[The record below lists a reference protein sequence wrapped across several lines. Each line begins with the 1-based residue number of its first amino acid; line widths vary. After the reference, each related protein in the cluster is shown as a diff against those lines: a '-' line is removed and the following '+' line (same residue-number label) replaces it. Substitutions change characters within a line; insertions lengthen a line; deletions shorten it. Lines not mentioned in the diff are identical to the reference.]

1 MERPPAQ
8 PVPEPRLPLCPP
20 LVRREALQL
29 HGRGDRR
36 AERAVRGAGDVHRAP
51 LGHQA
56 VAAGTPAR
64 PVAAG
69 GGRGGVKPSSS
80 RPPPSPRQQQQQ
92 KQQRHQRRPQRA
104 ASSPLSLE
112 QSALRVAATCAYY
125 GGSAD
130 PYAPEY
136 SSPLER
142 WRYQSELAG
151 DHATSP
157 DVVDVT
163 ELSRRAGMSW
173 EVLRHGVPPRMGR
186 GVAVLRCDFFG
197 GGRGD
202 GAGGN
207 DLPAFLD
214 LVAWRFPRLQHL
226 TMRAD
231 GDGESDEIDSKAT
244 EMNDEIRAMCDKGS
258 DKDGPLDTDVEDAD
272 VEEEAGEGMNSGLLR
287 RLSRM
292 AKAADRERRRMRRLY
307 VLYRLPSLLS
317 LDGRPVSHEERS
329 VARPNDARRGTAV
342 RGSDWLTGAMR
353 PVSVGMG
360 IGTDDFEGAAAG
372 ADDDESDP
380 WTGRRVLSRRVS
392 DSDDALSDGGPGSAV
407 EVSIEGM
414 ARYESGPSASGNA
427 GRRPQSGAHH
437 LPPPYPMANV
447 RTFPPP
453 QGGVGD
459 GDGDGD
465 SEGKGPS
472 PGKRLWKHRNRP
484 VLDVDSS
491 DDEEGGMDGG
501 GALASGKITRRGRLL
516 FPKPAGAPQ
525 VPPATMPDGPAPL
538 ERYHPWTER
547 VKVDRAVD
555 RCLSNDSSYA
565 ARHRRVLA
573 LDVAFRCKI
582 YQGSLHIRRLSHK
595 SIRLCLSS
603 EERAPNLPSSALL

>member
-1 MERPPAQ
+1 MFSVNKTRPRSGSLTDHPSPVGTGGAEAYAESDAAS
-8 PVPEPRLPLCPP
+8 PVPSPPSSPAAAAAAHLITPGGGVPASPRDR
-20 LVRREALQL
+20 VRIRPRSGGTAAEA
-29 HGRGDRR
+29 GS
-36 AERAVRGAGDVHRAP
+36 
-51 LGHQA
+51 
-56 VAAGTPAR
+56 

-69 GGRGGVKPSSS
+69 GGRRGIKPSSS
-80 RPPPSPRQQQQQ
+80 RPPPSPRQQQQQQQQ

-130 PYAPEY
+130 PFAPEY

-186 GVAVLRCDFFG
+186 GVAVLRCNFFG

-258 DKDGPLDTDVEDAD
+258 DEDGPLETDVEDAD
-272 VEEEAGEGMNSGLLR
+272 VEGKAGEGMNSGLLR

-292 AKAADRERRRMRRLY
+292 ANAADRERRRMRRLY

-380 WTGRRVLSRRVS
+380 STGRRVLSRRVS

-427 GRRPQSGAHH
+427 GRRPQSGTHH

-453 QGGVGD
+453 QGGVFGD

-491 DDEEGGMDGG
+491 DDEDGGMGG
-501 GALASGKITRRGRLL
+501 GEVSSVGEDNEEGSLAVSEASGRATS
-516 FPKPAGAPQ
+516 PTSDDAGWSG
-525 VPPATMPDGPAPL
+525 TLGTISSMDG
-538 ERYHPWTER
+538 
-547 VKVDRAVD
+547 K
-555 RCLSNDSSYA
+555 
-565 ARHRRVLA
+565 
-573 LDVAFRCKI
+573 
-582 YQGSLHIRRLSHK
+582 G
-595 SIRLCLSS
+595 
-603 EERAPNLPSSALL
+603 